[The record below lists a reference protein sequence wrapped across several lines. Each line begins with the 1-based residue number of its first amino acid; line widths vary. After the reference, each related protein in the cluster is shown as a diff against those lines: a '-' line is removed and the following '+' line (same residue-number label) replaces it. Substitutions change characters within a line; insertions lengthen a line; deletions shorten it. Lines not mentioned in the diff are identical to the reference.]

1 MNNLAQLID
10 ERRELAA
17 KLAGK
22 ELEIAM
28 AIGDREAAK
37 RAMQEMNAQTIARQA
52 VRAAGC
58 FFVEQGE
65 TDAFGVA
72 A

>member
-1 MNNLAQLID
+1 MSRLDQLID
-10 ERRELAA
+10 ERRDLAA

-28 AIGDREAAK
+28 AIGDRDAAK
-37 RAMQEMNAQTIARQA
+37 RHMHEMNVQTIARKA
-52 VRAAGC
+52 ARASGC
-58 FFVEQGE
+58 FFLEHGE
-65 TDAFGVA
+65 ADRLGIA